1 MTRVHL
7 DELTLP
13 GAPLGPDDPL
23 PVPHRLLENPFE
35 LSDEVPREIQ
45 HGAGFGR
52 PRSMHPYLLQ
62 NAYNRDRRPLTLPTV
77 VLENTHV
84 RATFTPTLG
93 GRLWSLVDHASG
105 RELLHANAVLQ
116 PANLALRNAW
126 FAGGVEWNIGTKG
139 HAAHTMAPLH
149 TATLP
154 GPDGVQMLR
163 MWEFDRLRQVIF
175 QVDAWLP
182 EGARALHVY
191 IRIQNPNAHEVPMYW
206 WSNAAVPE
214 AGDVR
219 VLAPADRAY
228 ATSYDGAVRVVPVP
242 VHQGVDRTWSTR
254 SPDAAD
260 YFYDVSVNAQPWIAA
275 VDGTGHGLAQAS
287 TRRLIGRKLFLWGSG
302 PGGQR
307 WQEWLSPGQDRG
319 YLEIQAGLLAT
330 QFEHVM
336 MPAGASWDW
345 VEVYGDVA
353 ADPGQA
359 HSTDWQVAVAHT
371 EDRIRELTGHA
382 DLEQVLTRAR
392 TFADAPP
399 AQRLHTGSGWGA
411 LEARVRVVSGQPWAA
426 DDGGTPF
433 GHDSLG
439 TDQDLWAALVQD
451 PERARHLLAAAN
463 PLQPPASYV
472 TGTFWEETLAAMP
485 PGWLRDY
492 HLAVLA
498 HARGA
503 EDEAEEWY
511 RSSVNHQPSAWAL
524 RGRALIAT
532 ARGEHGLAADLLES
546 ALELIGDQPS
556 LLLEAITAARAAG
569 QPERALVF
577 VDQAAPALRGHGRV
591 RLLEGY
597 AALEAGEPDRAE
609 AVLADGVEIPDL
621 REGELALSDLWAA
634 VHPGQPV
641 PARYDFRMRQS
652 QE

>member
-1 MTRVHL
+1 VTRVHQ

-13 GAPLGPDDPL
+13 AATLGPDDPL

-35 LSDEVPREIQ
+35 LSDEVPPQIQ

-62 NAYNRDRRPLTLPTV
+62 NHYTRNRSPRTLPTA
-77 VLENTHV
+77 VLDNGYV

-93 GRLWSLVDHASG
+93 GRLWSLIDHASG
-105 RELLHANAVLQ
+105 RELLHANTVLQ

-149 TATLP
+149 TATLT
-154 GPDGVQMLR
+154 GPDGAQILR

-175 QVDAWLP
+175 QVDACLP
-182 EGARALHVY
+182 HDSRALQVY
-191 IRIQNPNAHEVPMYW
+191 VRIQNPNDHDVPMYW

-214 AGDVR
+214 AEDVR
-219 VLAPADRAY
+219 VLAPATQAY

-242 VHQGVDRTWSTR
+242 VHQAVDRTWSTR
-254 SPDAAD
+254 SRDAAD
-260 YFYDVSVNAQPWIAA
+260 YFYDVSASPQPWIAS

-287 TRRLIGRKLFLWGSG
+287 TSRLMGRKLFLWGTG

-359 HSTDWQVAVAHT
+359 HSTDWRAAVAHT
-371 EDRIRELTGHA
+371 EERIHALTGGA
-382 DLEQVLTRAR
+382 DLNEVLARAR

-399 AQRLHTGSGWGA
+399 EQMISLGSGWGA
-411 LEARVRVVSGQPWAA
+411 LEARMRRASGQRWLA

-433 GHDSLG
+433 GPKTLG
-439 TDQDLWAALVQD
+439 AEQELWAALVDD
-451 PERARHLLAAAN
+451 PQAAERMLAGAN
-463 PLQPPASYV
+463 PLQPPPSYV
-472 TGTFWEETLAAMP
+472 TGQYWQEALAAMP

-503 EDEAEEWY
+503 DSEAEEWY
-511 RSSVNHQPSAWAL
+511 RSSVDHRPSAWAL

-532 ARGEHGLAADLLES
+532 TRGEHQLATDLLES
-546 ALELIGDQPS
+546 ALELTGDQPT

-577 VDQAAPALRGHGRV
+577 VDQAAPALRDHGRV
-591 RLLEGY
+591 RLLEGF
-597 AALEAGEPDRAE
+597 AAVEAGERDRAE
-609 AVLADGVEIPDL
+609 AVLEAGVEIPDL

-634 VHPGQPV
+634 VHPGRPV
-641 PARYDFRMRQS
+641 PAHYDFRMRQEQS
-652 QE
+652 